1 MHSSKTYKSLFKFIQ
16 LTTNK
21 PIQLFPFFVVPQSSR
36 YHHCLFTHHISL
48 PFNENPVLLFNQ
60 SSSSIFLHFVFK
72 PMWFYVYFFKFRIL
86 LYFSNLIHHCF
97 SLFVLVSDMI
107 FFLRI
112 RLFSPLFFEL
122 IKGVSVFSYDQLIF
136 IHFFELFFKFQVP
149 LFLCVKS
156 QNPNEKLGFAFPT
169 NLFQSQFF
177 NSSVALCRTFPSL
190 H

>member
-107 FFLRI
+107 FF
-112 RLFSPLFFEL
+112 E
-122 IKGVSVFSYDQLIF
+122 
-136 IHFFELFFKFQVP
+136 
-149 LFLCVKS
+149 
-156 QNPNEKLGFAFPT
+156 
-169 NLFQSQFF
+169 
-177 NSSVALCRTFPSL
+177 NSSFFSVIFRVDQRGFCVFLWSAHFYPFLWIVFQISSAVIFVCEKPKPEWKTWFCLSHESL
-190 H
+190 PVSIF